1 MNNVKKYFNIS
12 NKKVLIIS
20 LALMSFSIGIWNN
33 YRGIWLKS
41 NIFLLTDVGNIISCA
56 LICSSIIIIIITLIS
71 SKIRI
76 KKLIIEIMHIRIN
89 SLFILLITNNI
100 FIIILCVILSIIC
113 EVIFSLSF
121 YPLLS
126 FEDNSDLMYRKK
138 SVVEYFS
145 MDIGIIFCGFLLGL
159 FAFNYDH
166 CLLLSLISSILS
178 LMILNFYN
186 NNSFLRHKDNNSLK
200 VAIKNILSIKSNKL
214 FLLSSFFAKISY
226 GIVFDLMI
234 IILIN
239 NLYFDDL
246 SSSIYI
252 IINNMIGNFLCL
264 FLNKINNKITINN
277 GILIKFGTRVI
288 FYLFA
293 FIFNKKLVFILSIS
307 ISYIT
312 SKILDNKVTGVF
324 IRENKNKDKFTFENI
339 RYFIESFAEG
349 IGILLASILL
359 GISLRV
365 LFLCAALITIIQIV
379 FLLYNSKYV
388 GKY

>member
-178 LMILNFYN
+178 LIILNFYN